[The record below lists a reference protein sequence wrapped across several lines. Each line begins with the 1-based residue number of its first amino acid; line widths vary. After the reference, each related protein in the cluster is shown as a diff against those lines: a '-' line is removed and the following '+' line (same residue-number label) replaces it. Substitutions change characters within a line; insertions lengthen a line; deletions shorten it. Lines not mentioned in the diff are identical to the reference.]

1 MGPAYP
7 PGKGPRP
14 NTWQAP
20 PGPRYRPPPHPSAI
34 VEIALF
40 VLMTGLGII
49 AALASFVAMKPIIS
63 EEAKRNVV
71 VIFIFHS
78 PFPGQ
83 AN

>member
-1 MGPAYP
+1 
-7 PGKGPRP
+7 
-14 NTWQAP
+14 
-20 PGPRYRPPPHPSAI
+20 
-34 VEIALF
+34 
-40 VLMTGLGII
+40 MTGLGII